1 MSDQLSN
8 SGRDHGSLVTFYP
21 AVHPSKCRAVV
32 LLVHGLNLKPEK
44 MAALISHL
52 NAVDVSCYNVTLGGH
67 NCKGSGPAAET
78 ARLRSFKQVSHQ
90 TWKNEI
96 HKALVDADLVGG
108 KSITGVPLVFLGFSL
123 GGLLGVDLLISD
135 PSIAFDK
142 MVLLSPALVIRPI
155 NYAIQ
160 LLWFASGWVIPSL
173 SLPSYRCNSGTPV
186 AAYNALFEGLR
197 HFHHHLKTDRLN
209 IPTLV
214 FIDPKDEFVS
224 FIGLKKFIAKA
235 GLDQWSLHP
244 VVKTNPDLQGN
255 RHHLIIDPDSVGKQ
269 AWSQMM
275 ATIVDHIFLDS

>member
-8 SGRDHGSLVTFYP
+8 GSSVTFYP
-21 AVHPSKCRAVV
+21 AVHPSTPRAVAF
-32 LLVHGLNLKPEK
+32 LVHGLNLKPEK
-44 MAALISHL
+44 MAALIRHL
-52 NAVDVSCYNVTLGGH
+52 NAVEVSCYNVTLGGH
-67 NCKGSGPAAET
+67 DCKGSGPAAET
-78 ARLRSFKQVSHQ
+78 ARLRSFKRVSHQ
-90 TWKNEI
+90 TWKKEI
-96 HKALVDADLVGG
+96 HTALVDADLVNG
-108 KSITGVPLVFLGFSL
+108 KSSAGIPLVYLGFSL
-123 GGLLGVDLLISD
+123 GGLLGVDLLVSD

-160 LLWFASGWVIPSL
+160 LLRFAPGLVIPSL
-173 SLPSYRCNSGTPV
+173 SLPSYRCNAGTPV
-186 AAYNALFEGLR
+186 AAYNALFEGVR

-244 VVKTNPDLQGN
+244 VVKTNPDLQAN
-255 RHHLIIDPDSVGKQ
+255 MRHLIIDPDSVGQ
-269 AWSQMM
+269 AAWSQMM
-275 ATIVDHIFLDS
+275 AAMVDHIFRDS